1 MSALTLAWILV
12 GSYILLTAYLGYRGY
27 QRTRSLDSFAVGSRD
42 MSPIFVGLSLA
53 AQLTSVATFVVNPGL
68 IYAYGLPGL
77 LGLGLSASLGIT
89 IGVIVISKGFRKV
102 GQKLSALTVPG
113 WLGSRY
119 NSRALQ
125 IGFAVLSL
133 ALITFVVLILVAM
146 AYILMNLLGIPAWA
160 ALAGVVV
167 FIFPYVLLGGVN
179 TSVYTNS
186 VQALIMVVVAI
197 ILVVSGL
204 PLLADGVAPFMD
216 KLARIDA
223 NLVGLVNVKSLY
235 FRNLFEV
242 FFCNFIVGLA
252 IVCQPHV
259 MSKTLYLRSD
269 RDVNKYL
276 GTAIGVGLIFALV
289 MLVGLYAKV
298 ALPPVARM
306 DLVVP
311 TYIKTQFSPMLGVLI
326 GIGMLCAGISTL
338 EGLLLALSAIL
349 AADLFLPLMGRGRSA
364 AAPVDPV
371 AQGKKA
377 LMLARLALVAMGL
390 VAFAMS
396 IWQIKNPTGGSV
408 AIFAQYGIYC
418 LFSASFAPMLFGM
431 SGARVP
437 AVVVLTASVVAVGVY
452 VGMSLGKVTSM
463 HNNPAVLSTFSIL
476 SSTGVMAVGT
486 LVSRL
491 RRGTAEA
498 EASDSLSSTGEELRR
513 TAQQPS

>member
-12 GSYILLTAYLGYRGY
+12 GSYILLTGYLGYRGY
-27 QRTRSLDSFAVGSRD
+27 QRTRTLDSFAVGSRD
-42 MSPIFVGLSLA
+42 MSPVFVGLSLA

-77 LGLGLSASLGIT
+77 LGLGISASLGIT

-125 IGFAVLSL
+125 VGFALLSL

-197 ILVVSGL
+197 ILIVSGL

-216 KLARIDA
+216 KLARIDV

-276 GTAIGVGLIFALV
+276 GTAIGIGLIFALV

-311 TYIKTQFSPMLGVLI
+311 TYIKTQFSPMLGVFI

-349 AADLFLPLMGRGRSA
+349 AADLFIPMMSWKRTA
-364 AAPVDPV
+364 NDAPVDPV

-377 LMLARLALVAMGL
+377 LMLARIALVAMGL

-431 SGARVP
+431 SGARLN
-437 AVVVLTASVVAVGVY
+437 AWVVIAASVVAVGVY

-491 RRGTAEA
+491 RGTPEPAV
-498 EASDSLSSTGEELRR
+498 SDSRTGDELQR